1 MYLGY
6 ILLFFILFTSCLV
19 CIVVFRGYKR
29 ELAAEPGSVPVP
41 FMRGFVVLLA
51 DLIFR
56 SQSRHRD
63 ELLYRHRIK
72 ILSYILITFLICILI
87 GAVYLLSLELQDGA
101 SITNISRPEVGEG
114 DTTIT
119 VMAEHESYTG
129 PIDITV
135 EERTYT
141 FDEVIEIFTSYRD
154 DFDAYVLG
162 DNASFL
168 HVTSPLCF
176 PSTVGDEDI
185 AVSWHIDDTSLIGYD
200 GNLSDDI
207 PDEGAETDITATWTL
222 GDISADI
229 CYHVKVYPATKDAKT
244 ILSEYIDS
252 TINSDTNIYSNSVSL
267 PDMIGDSAIT
277 YRKYSEPLPP

>member
-6 ILLFFILFTSCLV
+6 FLLFFILFTSCLV
-19 CIVVFRGYKR
+19 CVVLFRGYKK
-29 ELAAEPGSVPVP
+29 EQLTEPGTVPIP

-56 SQSRHRD
+56 RQSKQRD

-72 ILSYILITFLICILI
+72 ILSYILITFLLCTLM
-87 GAVYLLSLELQDGA
+87 GAVYLLSLELQDES
-101 SITNISRPEVGEG
+101 SITSISRPDVGEG

-141 FDEVIEIFTSYRD
+141 FDETIEIFTSYRD

-162 DNASFL
+162 DNVSFL
-168 HVTSPLCF
+168 QVTSPLCF
-176 PSTVGDEDI
+176 PATVGDEDI

-200 GNLSDDI
+200 GIISDNV

-229 CYHVKVYPATKDAKT
+229 CYHVMIYPATKDAKT
-244 ILSEYIDS
+244 ILSEYIDGAV
-252 TINSDTNIYSNSVSL
+252 NSDTNIYDNSVSL
-267 PDMIGDSAIT
+267 PDMVGDSAIT